1 MSKTSQQNTGI
12 PTYALYDPD
21 NGRILGSYAKYD
33 AEKGGHVGCDPE
45 EVIEAATGASPE
57 LSSGNFEVLEVMLE
71 EGSELK
77 DFKVD
82 PKERKLVIRKPQRS
96 AKK

>member
-1 MSKTSQQNTGI
+1 MSKTSQQNAGVLK
-12 PTYALYDPD
+12 YALYDPES
-21 NGRILGSYAKYD
+21 GRILGNYAKYD
-33 AEKGGHVGCDPE
+33 AEDGEYVGCRPE
-45 EVIEAATGASPE
+45 EVIEAAVGASPE
-57 LSSGNFEVLEVMLE
+57 LSSRNFEVLEIILD

-82 PKERKLVIRKPQRS
+82 PKKRKLVFRKSRRS

>member
-1 MSKTSQQNTGI
+1 MSKTSQQNAEVPKYT
-12 PTYALYDPD
+12 LYDPD
-21 NGRILGSYAKYD
+21 SGRILGSYAKYD

-45 EVIEAATGASPE
+45 EVIKAATGASPE

-82 PKERKLVIRKPQRS
+82 PKIRKLVVRKSRRS
-96 AKK
+96 ANK

>member
-1 MSKTSQQNTGI
+1 MSKTSQQNARV

-21 NGRILGSYAKYD
+21 SGRILGNYAKYD
-33 AEKGGHVGCDPE
+33 AEKGGYVGCDPE
-45 EVIEAATGASPE
+45 EVIEAAAGASPE

-82 PKERKLVIRKPQRS
+82 PKESKLVVRKPRRS
-96 AKK
+96 ANK